1 MYSYV
6 IIITPKYY
14 GKPSTLNI
22 IFYNKFV
29 IVSIELNFI
38 LFAIYKI
45 STYKNIT
52 WPIIINGKRVLSL
65 ESWVLSLESW
75 VLSLES
81 WVLSLNILVSYVIL
95 PLVTFLVIKKHLNF
109 YI

>member
-75 VLSLES
+75 VLSL
-81 WVLSLNILVSYVIL
+81 NILVSYVIL

>member
-38 LFAIYKI
+38 LFCYLQDLHIQKHYLTHYHQRK
-45 STYKNIT
+45 T
-52 WPIIINGKRVLSL
+52 SL
-65 ESWVLSLESW
+65 ES
-75 VLSLES
+75 
-81 WVLSLNILVSYVIL
+81 
-95 PLVTFLVIKKHLNF
+95 
-109 YI
+109 

>member
-52 WPIIINGKRVLSL
+52 WSIIINGKRVLSL
-65 ESWVLSLESW
+65 D
-75 VLSLES
+75 
-81 WVLSLNILVSYVIL
+81 ILVSYVIL

>member
-6 IIITPKYY
+6 IIIPPKYY

-52 WPIIINGKRVLSL
+52 
-65 ESWVLSLESW
+65 
-75 VLSLES
+75 
-81 WVLSLNILVSYVIL
+81 
-95 PLVTFLVIKKHLNF
+95 
-109 YI
+109 

>member
-52 WPIIINGKRVLSL
+52 WSIIINGKRVLSL
-65 ESWVLSLESW
+65 ESWVLSLD
-75 VLSLES
+75 
-81 WVLSLNILVSYVIL
+81 ILVSYVIL

>member
-52 WPIIINGKRVLSL
+52 WSIIINGKRVLSL

-75 VLSLES
+75 VLT
-81 WVLSLNILVSYVIL
+81 Y
-95 PLVTFLVIKKHLNF
+95 
-109 YI
+109 

>member
-65 ESWVLSLESW
+65 ESWVLSLD
-75 VLSLES
+75 
-81 WVLSLNILVSYVIL
+81 ILVSYVIL

>member
-65 ESWVLSLESW
+65 
-75 VLSLES
+75 
-81 WVLSLNILVSYVIL
+81 NILVSYVIL

>member
-52 WPIIINGKRVLSL
+52 RSIIINGKRVLSL
-65 ESWVLSLESW
+65 D
-75 VLSLES
+75 
-81 WVLSLNILVSYVIL
+81 ILVSYVIL

>member
-65 ESWVLSLESW
+65 D
-75 VLSLES
+75 
-81 WVLSLNILVSYVIL
+81 ILVSYVIL

>member
-65 ESWVLSLESW
+65 ESWVLSL
-75 VLSLES
+75 
-81 WVLSLNILVSYVIL
+81 NILVSYVIL